1 MNLKEE
7 LLKVN
12 IELNKDAEER
22 FSSFFE
28 YLVSENEKM
37 NLTRMTS
44 LDDVYYFHFYDSI
57 QCLRAMDLSKKEIK
71 LLDVGAG
78 PGFPGTPIKIMH
90 PEIDLTVVEAT
101 NKKCEFIKRNL
112 ERLGLDANVIHSRA
126 EDFDGFNK
134 YDYVT
139 TRAVSTIN
147 EQLPYTIPFLKIG
160 GRLISMK
167 GNLKASQEIEEA
179 SDLLKRI
186 GAKVVNRIDYKVLDR
201 EYCLIVIEKIKETP
215 KCYPK
220 KISKGR
226 K

>member
-1 MNLKEE
+1 MNLREE

-12 IELNKDAEER
+12 IEIDEKAEER
-22 FSSFFE
+22 FSSFYE

-44 LDDVYYFHFYDSI
+44 LEDVYNFHFLDSLE
-57 QCLRAMDLSKKEIK
+57 CLRAMDLTKKDIK

-78 PGFPGTPIKIMH
+78 PGFPGTPIKIAK
-90 PEIDLTVVEAT
+90 PDIDLTVVEAT

-112 ERLGLDANVIHSRA
+112 ERLNLAATVNHSRA
-126 EDFDGFNK
+126 EDFTEFNK

-147 EQLPYTIPFLKIG
+147 EQLIYTIPFLKVG

-167 GNLKASQEIEEA
+167 GNLKADMEIEEA
-179 SDLLKRI
+179 QDLLKRI

-201 EYCLIVIEKIKETP
+201 DYCLIIIEKIKETP

-220 KISKGR
+220 KIKQVKR
-226 K
+226 